1 MPDAIHKKAI
11 TRGQVQHLLAGGAIA
26 FPVEVAGRVVGVLLT
41 VEGTEPVPTNDTT
54 AAGAAEGDGDE

>member
-41 VEGTEPVPTNDTT
+41 VEGTDPVPTSEPE